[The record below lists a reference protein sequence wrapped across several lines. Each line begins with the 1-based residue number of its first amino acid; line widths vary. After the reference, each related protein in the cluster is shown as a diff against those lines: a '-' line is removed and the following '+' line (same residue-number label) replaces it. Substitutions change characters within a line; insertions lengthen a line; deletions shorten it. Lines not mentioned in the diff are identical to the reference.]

1 CDDERSMT
9 MAQAKPVKT
18 NGLSGPDQAEGGA
31 VDHSGWVQSG
41 DQYRLNQPHDHKA
54 QRLARR

>member
-1 CDDERSMT
+1 MT